1 MPTPTPADWLQETPN
16 GVSLAIRVIPRAGV
30 TTIAGVRDGRL
41 LVRVAAAPVEG
52 AANGALLSLLS
63 EILKIP
69 PRRMTVASGSHGR
82 NKVVAVAGMT
92 AAQAAGLIALPE
104 GRA

>member
-1 MPTPTPADWLQETPN
+1 MPTPTRADWLQETPD

-52 AANGALLSLLS
+52 AANDALLSLLAG
-63 EILKIP
+63 ILKTP
-69 PRRMTVASGSHGR
+69 QRRMTIAAGSHGR
-82 NKVVAVAGMT
+82 NKLIAIVGMT
-92 AAQAAGLIALPE
+92 AAQAAGLISLPE
-104 GRA
+104 ERA